1 MKIKILFMALMV
13 AVASLATAQEKKDNK
28 RQKMTAEQRIDFRVA
43 KMQKWLKLDDA
54 AAEKFAPLYKEYLQ
68 EMAKCRPDVVRG
80 KELTDE
86 QVKKNIEARMDAK
99 EKAAKLDKKYFGKFS
114 KFLTAKQLQKV
125 FYKPENNGKIQRFA
139 PQGKRPGKGFAKA
152 PGRKGPKMNA
162 GKREGFKKADCKKND
177 CQKGECKKECKEVA
191 TDKK

>member
-1 MKIKILFMALMV
+1 MV

-28 RQKMTAEQRIDFRVA
+28 GHKMTAEQRIDFRVA

-68 EMAKCRPDVVRG
+68 EMAKCRPDVIRG

-86 QVKKNIEARMDAK
+86 QVKRNIEARMDAK

-125 FYKPENNGKIQRFA
+125 FGRNEGVPKGGKKQFAQR
-139 PQGKRPGKGFAKA
+139 GKRNDKGFAKA
-152 PGRKGPKMNA
+152 PGRMGAKMNA
-162 GKREGFKKADCKKND
+162 GKAGKAECKKTDCKKND
-177 CQKGECKKECKEVA
+177 GKVTEKK
-191 TDKK
+191 